1 MLSTSTAPGLHYG
14 TLQSFVTLLSP
25 HLGAQESE
33 VCSNL
38 ATKPVEVTTGI
49 SGFHTQSY
57 QVRNFDI
64 KMASDEGNKLPE
76 MPHTCPDHKLKR
88 MNERIDDLH
97 NMNILMP
104 PKPIKS
110 ARKSKLEAHARDDMS
125 LASGSFDVGKVP
137 FNRRCSVGG
146 SIASL
151 SDSFSG
157 SSNDKMHFA
166 SPELNP
172 KLMAV
177 LGPHATSAL
186 LSCSPVR
193 RTSVDFNAGF
203 EDDFTA
209 ILRKITAPS
218 SPPASAPGTPSN
230 KKNFLPV
237 SSLSMDE
244 SSSTKDDDDAPEW
257 YNVPKIIESRVP
269 VSELEDSDAPLTT
282 ESTSKR
288 VPRPTSLYRS
298 NSDSCRLRSKIYL
311 RDKFSKALSVKHEED
326 EHNLSDDEV
335 FSTVEIRAGHLDVPF
350 RHRTLSPIS
359 QSSSSGSPESFEE
372 SSPCANTLD
381 ADKCLMPDATETSN
395 RLESP
400 DLTVSCPTDRYENR
414 ADEKQVKPL
423 NRGATASSGEH
434 PDVPGGNIATT
445 ATSEFLAK
453 GLGSA
458 SPLIDVR
465 PLSVSHSSEGPC
477 TIRQDATIPTDP
489 TTSRS
494 VDPEI
499 QEQRSTDSKRS
510 KSYQVSE
517 KLNGKDTF
525 MDPQSYE
532 IIGPFSLVLV
542 VRVLGNT
549 LLERCFLSQKSSPY
563 VQLRRRSSNKNL
575 ESDSNNVLKSK
586 EIQNFTLEPQTSAQ
600 KFSISLVNSSCPDGQ
615 LIKETHSSI
624 YASNSSSEKWPRRPS
639 HNSLRTALQYVSQ
652 RNALGLLLLILSFL
666 PLVILAGVLDISLYV
681 FSLLSQFKRMLNKEL
696 SHFSESSRS
705 GNQISEYICT
715 TFLDQH
721 QELDIPSLQQHDK
734 EDTPAIEVSSSSHG
748 AQSLGHPSL
757 PASERFPAPSSS
769 AHDGS
774 SSAATW
780 QSKESCSQSS
790 GAQSTKHCS
799 TSQRQTSII
808 SASGESTP
816 ADSVQSSCTV
826 TETGGDAAFT
836 GVSGKEVASVASSMS
851 RIIGVKSP
859 QQTVSFESIPRF
871 GVETPN
877 EAELAKVLEDID
889 KWGIDIFRIAE
900 LSEIQPLTAITYTIF
915 VERDLIKQFKI
926 PPNTLLTFLRT
937 LEVHYLSHVPYH
949 NAYHAA
955 DVTQSTH
962 VLLNSPALE
971 SVFTPL
977 EVLAAIFAAAIHDVD
992 HPGLTNQYLIN
1003 SSSELALMYN
1013 DESVL
1018 ENHHLA
1024 VAFKLLQNQNCDIF
1038 VNLSKKQRQTLRK
1051 MVIDMVLATDMSKHM
1066 SLLADLK
1073 TMVETKKVAGSGVL
1087 LLDNYTDR
1095 IQVLQNM
1102 VHCADL
1108 SNPTKPLDLYKR
1120 WVASIME
1127 EFFKQG
1133 DKERENGF
1141 DISPMCDR
1149 HSATIEKSQVGFI
1162 DYIAHPLWET
1172 WADLVH
1178 PDAQDILDTLEE
1190 NRDWYQQMI
1199 PISPSSSSN
1208 DLQEED
1214 QPGTTSEDPE
1224 ETEDD
1229 GQLCAAAERIQIHF
1243 THDEETEGSGGETSG
1258 LGGSSGYSGAGVTS
1272 GENPFTS
1279 TGEDKEFEEPPEP
1292 QTKDEDSGI

>member
-1 MLSTSTAPGLHYG
+1 M
-14 TLQSFVTLLSP
+14 SP
-25 HLGAQESE
+25 KSM
-33 VCSNL
+33 S
-38 ATKPVEVTTGI
+38 
-49 SGFHTQSY
+49 
-57 QVRNFDI
+57 RN
-64 KMASDEGNKLPE
+64 S
-76 MPHTCPDHKLKR
+76 
-88 MNERIDDLH
+88 
-97 NMNILMP
+97 
-104 PKPIKS
+104 
-110 ARKSKLEAHARDDMS
+110 
-125 LASGSFDVGKVP
+125 
-137 FNRRCSVGG
+137 
-146 SIASL
+146 SIASE
-151 SDSFSG
+151 G
-157 SSNDKMHFA
+157 
-166 SPELNP
+166 
-172 KLMAV
+172 
-177 LGPHATSAL
+177 
-186 LSCSPVR
+186 
-193 RTSVDFNAGF
+193 
-203 EDDFTA
+203 
-209 ILRKITAPS
+209 
-218 SPPASAPGTPSN
+218 
-230 KKNFLPV
+230 
-237 SSLSMDE
+237 
-244 SSSTKDDDDAPEW
+244 
-257 YNVPKIIESRVP
+257 SRVMLATL
-269 VSELEDSDAPLTT
+269 SEGRGGHED
-282 ESTSKR
+282 
-288 VPRPTSLYRS
+288 RPQHGEDLIVTPFAQILAS
-298 NSDSCRLRSKIYL
+298 LRSVRTNYITLTNVSTANHASSVKKVIFH
-311 RDKFSKALSVKHEED
+311 DVEIGDSKARS
-326 EHNLSDDEV
+326 
-335 FSTVEIRAGHLDVPF
+335 A
-350 RHRTLSPIS
+350 
-359 QSSSSGSPESFEE
+359 QS
-372 SSPCANTLD
+372 
-381 ADKCLMPDATETSN
+381 
-395 RLESP
+395 
-400 DLTVSCPTDRYENR
+400 
-414 ADEKQVKPL
+414 
-423 NRGATASSGEH
+423 
-434 PDVPGGNIATT
+434 
-445 ATSEFLAK
+445 
-453 GLGSA
+453 
-458 SPLIDVR
+458 
-465 PLSVSHSSEGPC
+465 
-477 TIRQDATIPTDP
+477 
-489 TTSRS
+489 
-494 VDPEI
+494 
-499 QEQRSTDSKRS
+499 
-510 KSYQVSE
+510 
-517 KLNGKDTF
+517 
-525 MDPQSYE
+525 
-532 IIGPFSLVLV
+532 
-542 VRVLGNT
+542 
-549 LLERCFLSQKSSPY
+549 
-563 VQLRRRSSNKNL
+563 RRSSGAVGSATPQPKPL
-575 ESDSNNVLKSK
+575 TQSDDAYSK
-586 EIQNFTLEPQTSAQ
+586 VAQETLEELDWCLDQLETIQTHRSVSDMA
-600 KFSISLVNSSCPDGQ
+600 SS
-615 LIKETHSSI
+615 K
-624 YASNSSSEKWPRRPS
+624 
-639 HNSLRTALQYVSQ
+639 
-652 RNALGLLLLILSFL
+652 
-666 PLVILAGVLDISLYV
+666 
-681 FSLLSQFKRMLNKEL
+681 FKRMLNKEL

-734 EDTPAIEVSSSSHG
+734 EDTPAIEGQQPLPLQQQQPQTQTQQSGHRSSSRKKFSSSSHG

>member
-1 MLSTSTAPGLHYG
+1 MYGMSRAPGSSDTAGIDGEETEDDPSDGKKNSRKIFAWKESSKQHHSARLSQTKSTIKRLRKEATVQYFSGRKESSSSVDKVQTGDMKDFEHKKGASVDGGQRYHFAG
-14 TLQSFVTLLSP
+14 YEQSK
-25 HLGAQESE
+25 SE
-33 VCSNL
+33 VWKSGSLKMSPASQSVHASHGLNYGSPEIKIEL
-38 ATKPVEVTTGI
+38 PDDDLQQTPAI
-49 SGFHTQSY
+49 SLS
-57 QVRNFDI
+57 
-64 KMASDEGNKLPE
+64 LPE
-76 MPHTCPDHKLKR
+76 DDDHRQLDAPLLLKSSSRQSCGLPPHPLSAATLAAHDTHSKAKDPGLCESKESIPAFLQIPLQMPSRRRHSWIC
-88 MNERIDDLH
+88 
-97 NMNILMP
+97 
-104 PKPIKS
+104 
-110 ARKSKLEAHARDDMS
+110 
-125 LASGSFDVGKVP
+125 SFDVENGASPGRSPLDGSSPSAGLVLQNFP
-137 FNRRCSVGG
+137 QRRESFLYRSDSDFEMSPKSMSRNS
-146 SIASL
+146 SIASE
-151 SDSFSG
+151 G
-157 SSNDKMHFA
+157 
-166 SPELNP
+166 
-172 KLMAV
+172 
-177 LGPHATSAL
+177 
-186 LSCSPVR
+186 
-193 RTSVDFNAGF
+193 
-203 EDDFTA
+203 
-209 ILRKITAPS
+209 
-218 SPPASAPGTPSN
+218 
-230 KKNFLPV
+230 
-237 SSLSMDE
+237 
-244 SSSTKDDDDAPEW
+244 
-257 YNVPKIIESRVP
+257 SRVMLATL
-269 VSELEDSDAPLTT
+269 SEGRGGHED
-282 ESTSKR
+282 
-288 VPRPTSLYRS
+288 RPQHGEDLIVTPFAQILAS
-298 NSDSCRLRSKIYL
+298 LRSVRTNYITL
-311 RDKFSKALSVKHEED
+311 TNV
-326 EHNLSDDEV
+326 
-335 FSTVEIRAGHLDVPF
+335 ST
-350 RHRTLSPIS
+350 
-359 QSSSSGSPESFEE
+359 
-372 SSPCANTLD
+372 
-381 ADKCLMPDATETSN
+381 
-395 RLESP
+395 
-400 DLTVSCPTDRYENR
+400 
-414 ADEKQVKPL
+414 
-423 NRGATASSGEH
+423 
-434 PDVPGGNIATT
+434 
-445 ATSEFLAK
+445 AK
-453 GLGSA
+453 S
-458 SPLIDVR
+458 
-465 PLSVSHSSEGPC
+465 
-477 TIRQDATIPTDP
+477 
-489 TTSRS
+489 
-494 VDPEI
+494 
-499 QEQRSTDSKRS
+499 
-510 KSYQVSE
+510 
-517 KLNGKDTF
+517 
-525 MDPQSYE
+525 
-532 IIGPFSLVLV
+532 
-542 VRVLGNT
+542 
-549 LLERCFLSQKSSPY
+549 
-563 VQLRRRSSNKNL
+563 RRSSGAVGSATPQPKPL
-575 ESDSNNVLKSK
+575 TQSDDAYSK
-586 EIQNFTLEPQTSAQ
+586 VAQETLEELDWCLDQLETIQTHRSVSDMA
-600 KFSISLVNSSCPDGQ
+600 SS
-615 LIKETHSSI
+615 K
-624 YASNSSSEKWPRRPS
+624 
-639 HNSLRTALQYVSQ
+639 
-652 RNALGLLLLILSFL
+652 
-666 PLVILAGVLDISLYV
+666 
-681 FSLLSQFKRMLNKEL
+681 FKRMLNKEL

-734 EDTPAIEVSSSSHG
+734 EDTPAIEGQQPLPLQQQQPQTQTQQSGHRSSSRKKFSSSSHG